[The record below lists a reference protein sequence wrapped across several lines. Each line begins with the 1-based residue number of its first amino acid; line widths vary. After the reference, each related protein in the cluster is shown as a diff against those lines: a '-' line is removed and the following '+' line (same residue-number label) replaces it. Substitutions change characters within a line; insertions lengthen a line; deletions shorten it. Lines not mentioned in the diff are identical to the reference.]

1 MDLSTPT
8 WALVEIMGH
17 RRRAGLCQEVE
28 VFGSKQLRI
37 DIPVDDVE
45 FVTEL
50 YGGNA
55 IFSFRPATE
64 EVARETAR
72 YLGDPRPVKPI
83 QFRSIPAPPADDEAE
98 DAEFEEDPL
107 SEEY

>member
-1 MDLSTPT
+1 MDLSQPT

-17 RRRAGLCQEVE
+17 RRRAGLCHEVE

-37 DIPVDDVE
+37 DIPVGEGE
-45 FVTEL
+45 FVTEF

-55 IFSFRPATE
+55 IFSFCPAAE
-64 EVARETAR
+64 EVARAEAL
-72 YLGDPRPVKPI
+72 YIGDPRPVKPV
-83 QFRSIPAPPADDEAE
+83 QYRIPAPPADDDAA

-107 SEEY
+107 GEVF